1 MKKLLLIISIVS
13 VFASSVYA
21 FEPIQLGENA
31 YLKIF
36 YDTQFGL
43 TSRDTGTCVMYND
56 AVLY

>member
-1 MKKLLLIISIVS
+1 MKKLLLIISMVS

-21 FEPIQLGENA
+21 FDPIELGENA

-43 TSRDTGTCVMYND
+43 TYRHRGYE
-56 AVLY
+56 